1 MTHPHPTPR
10 LGVGWGCAKRSLE
23 RKERMKYEVRTY
35 TVPYRD
41 PRDCP
46 LIDSAEDAA
55 RVARDVLARGDRD
68 RDYAV
73 IVVFP
78 KEYALPGKS
87 TPGGVLA
94 YEIAPGEVLRASDTF
109 RSLEVI
115 VCTLAGNGSAVG
127 DGVGVPMH
135 DPIVVDLAA

>member
-1 MTHPHPTPR
+1 
-10 LGVGWGCAKRSLE
+10 
-23 RKERMKYEVRTY
+23 MKYEVRTY

-41 PRDCP
+41 PRDRP
-46 LIDSAEDAA
+46 LIDSPEDAA

-68 RDYAV
+68 RDHVV

-94 YEIAPGEVLRASDTF
+94 YEIHPGEVPRAAATF

-115 VCTLAGNGSAVG
+115 VCTRNESAVG
-127 DGVGVPMH
+127 DGVGVPLH
-135 DPIVVDLAA
+135 DPIVMDLAA

>member
-1 MTHPHPTPR
+1 MQ
-10 LGVGWGCAKRSLE
+10 
-23 RKERMKYEVRTY
+23 YEIQTY
-35 TVPYRD
+35 TVSRRD
-41 PRDCP
+41 PRDRP
-46 LIDSAEDAA
+46 IIDSAETAA

-68 RDYAV
+68 RDHAV
-73 IVVFP
+73 IAVFP
-78 KEYALPGKS
+78 KEYALPGKN
-87 TPGGVLA
+87 TPCGVLA
-94 YEIAPGEVLRASDTF
+94 YEIHPGEVPRVVTSF